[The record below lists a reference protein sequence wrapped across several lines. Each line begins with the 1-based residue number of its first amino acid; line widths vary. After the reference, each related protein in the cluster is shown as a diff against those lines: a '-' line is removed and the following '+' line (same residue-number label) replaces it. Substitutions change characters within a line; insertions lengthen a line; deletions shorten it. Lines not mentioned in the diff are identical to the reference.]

1 MRALRPMTQ
10 EEREFAEQHHNLVID
25 FLRYRRLPTD
35 DFYDIVIF
43 GYLSAVQQYFRNPP
57 AGVKFKAM
65 AFRAMKDAILRDGE
79 YNARAKRCGCTVSLD
94 TEGRHSTIPDQK
106 QDVERQTE
114 DKALLEQAAK
124 VATPKESK
132 IIELLID
139 GFALHEAAR
148 LLKMPKGAAMNCME
162 NFCCRAR
169 AAIG

>member
-1 MRALRPMTQ
+1 MRALRPMTN
-10 EEREFAEQHHNLVID
+10 EEREFAEQRHGLVID
-25 FLRYRRLPTD
+25 FLRCKRLPMNE
-35 DFYDIVIF
+35 FYDVVIF
-43 GYLSAVQQYFRNPP
+43 GYFSAVQQHFRDPP
-57 AGVKFKAM
+57 AGVEFRAM
-65 AFRAMKDAILRDGE
+65 AFRAMKDAVLRDGE
-79 YNARAKRCGCTVSLD
+79 YHARAKRCGYTVSLD

-124 VATPKESK
+124 VATPMESK

-148 LLKMPKGAAMNCME
+148 LLKMSKGAAMNCME